1 MKNQYNTCSLHS
13 MYNEYNLSEEEQK
26 EIYKQLLIH
35 SVGYKQAEDL
45 YEAAVRNYD
54 PIQYAVKKANKE
66 LEKR

>member
-1 MKNQYNTCSLHS
+1 MKNQYN
-13 MYNEYNLSEEEQK
+13 LSDEERA

-45 YEAAVRNYD
+45 YEAAVKHYD
-54 PIQYAVKKANKE
+54 PVEYAVIKANKE